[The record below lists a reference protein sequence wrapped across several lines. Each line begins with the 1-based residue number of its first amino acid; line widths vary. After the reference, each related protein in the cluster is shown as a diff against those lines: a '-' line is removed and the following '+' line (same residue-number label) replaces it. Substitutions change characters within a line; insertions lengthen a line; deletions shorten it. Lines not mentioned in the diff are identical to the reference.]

1 MKNLMSNYIVSV
13 KGFGDALIALWSM
26 NAMSNVDKFRLISN
40 KYISPLIDHLG
51 KSSVV
56 EILPDSD
63 NYPEHYNLRRS
74 NPFHALDSLLSFK
87 KKLEMLDSAKHSNFI
102 FDLDGWRERLCL
114 PNGAGYFSVCNMHE
128 KNIYLAYLSLIS
140 KISGQSLTIR
150 RSEQASRLA
159 LCDLPIF
166 FSSRVKAKELK
177 INDLYM
183 LNEYALNHGLRP
195 RFICH
200 ACDEIELISQSGL
213 PWETYK
219 NYEDLDRI
227 LSSALAV
234 ISSDSFPAHYAEYF
248 GHKIFIIKNY
258 KNLYYLPYSAFI
270 SKHWSIGFN
279 SSQLDIFLSK

>member
-1 MKNLMSNYIVSV
+1 MSNYIVSV

-26 NAMSNVDKFRLISN
+26 NAMLNVDKFRLITN

-74 NPFHALDSLLSFK
+74 SPFRALVSLLSFK
-87 KKLEMLDSAKHSNFI
+87 KKLELLDGAKHSNFI
-102 FDLDGWRERLCL
+102 FDLGGWRERLCL
-114 PNGAGYFSVCNMHE
+114 PSGATSWSVSCMHE
-128 KNIYLAYLSLIS
+128 ENIYLAYLSLLS

-150 RSEQASRLA
+150 QPEQASKLTH
-159 LCDLPIF
+159 CELPIF

-177 INDLYM
+177 INDLLQ
-183 LNEYALNHGLRP
+183 LNGYAINHGLSP

-200 ACDEIELISQSGL
+200 ACDDVGLISQSGL
-213 PWETYK
+213 QWEPYK
-219 NYEDLDRI
+219 SYEDLDRI

-234 ISSDSFPAHYAEYF
+234 ISTDSFPAHYAEYF
-248 GHKIFIIKNY
+248 GHKIFVIKNI
-258 KNLYYLPYSAFI
+258 KNPYYLPYSAFK
-270 SKHWSIGFN
+270 SNHWSIGFN
-279 SSQLDIFLSK
+279 SSQLNLFFSK

>member
-1 MKNLMSNYIVSV
+1 MSNYIVSV

-26 NAMSNVDKFRLISN
+26 NAMLDVDKFRLISN

-87 KKLEMLDSAKHSNFI
+87 KKLEMLDNAKHSIFI

-114 PNGAGYFSVCNMHE
+114 PNGAGHFSVSNMHE
-128 KNIYLAYLSLIS
+128 KNIYLAYLALLS
-140 KISGQSLTIR
+140 KISGQSLIIR

-159 LCDLPIF
+159 QCDLPIF

-177 INDLYM
+177 INDLLL
-183 LNEYALNHGLRP
+183 LNEFATNHGLRP

-200 ACDEIELISQSGL
+200 ACDDVGLISKSGL
-213 PWETYK
+213 QWESYNSYK
-219 NYEDLDRI
+219 DLDKI

-248 GHKIFIIKNY
+248 GHKIFVIKNIE
-258 KNLYYLPYSAFI
+258 NSYYLPYSAFI
-270 SKHWSIGFN
+270 SNHWSIGF
-279 SSQLDIFLSK
+279 SPSQLNLFLSK